1 MLLCF
6 ILLRCLDSVAQ
17 FSANNTFVPWCFII
31 INRHRATADLL
42 RGIPGLSR
50 DYPGTIPGLSR
61 DTRDTP
67 KYLKKGF
74 PYTVRG
80 VLLQ

>member
-17 FSANNTFVPWCFII
+17 FSANHTFAPWYFII

-42 RGIPGLSR
+42 RGIPGHPYIRKSLAVAV
-50 DYPGTIPGLSR
+50 DYNKIPWRKRIISTKLG
-61 DTRDTP
+61 D
-67 KYLKKGF
+67 
-74 PYTVRG
+74 
-80 VLLQ
+80 

>member
-1 MLLCF
+1 MVLCF

-17 FSANNTFVPWCFII
+17 FSANNTFVPWCFIM

-50 DYPGTIPGLSR
+50 GKNQNRAGR
-61 DTRDTP
+61 DACHDISP
-67 KYLKKGF
+67 S
-74 PYTVRG
+74 
-80 VLLQ
+80 